1 MKTFIFVCNDDGIE
15 TILNLNDLE
24 NQYEED
30 SLIDVLNGE
39 YKKDPVAWVTFK
51 ILEPLLERFDAIFR
65 IYRIDCEDDMDD
77 EWWYLNWIK
86 NKEACEQLC
95 ITKGKCLF
103 TGKI

>member
-51 ILEPLLERFDAIFR
+51 ILEPLLERFDEGD
-65 IYRIDCEDDMDD
+65 YEND
-77 EWWYLNWIK
+77 EFYTSIK
-86 NKEACEQLC
+86 NMFLNFQRTLNEE
-95 ITKGKCLF
+95 
-103 TGKI
+103 